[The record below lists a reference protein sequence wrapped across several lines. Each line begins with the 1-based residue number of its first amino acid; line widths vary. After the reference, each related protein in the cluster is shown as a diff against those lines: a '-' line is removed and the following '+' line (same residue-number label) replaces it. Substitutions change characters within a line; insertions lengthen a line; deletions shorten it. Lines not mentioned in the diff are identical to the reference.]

1 MKLED
6 KDIFIKINLDVEV
19 ELKNIFIYFFIN
31 KSPV

>member
-19 ELKNIFIYFFIN
+19 ELKKIFFNFFY
-31 KSPV
+31 